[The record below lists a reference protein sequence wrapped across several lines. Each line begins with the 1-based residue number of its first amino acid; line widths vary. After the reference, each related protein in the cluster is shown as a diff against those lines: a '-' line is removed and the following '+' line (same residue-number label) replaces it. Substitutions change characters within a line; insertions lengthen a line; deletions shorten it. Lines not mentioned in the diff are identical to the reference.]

1 MAQESPEVL
10 ASRIQAQAIDRQV
23 NFSFLLK
30 DFEKIF
36 DMYIY
41 SHGERSEATRMFVML
56 CTAPFLLLSLFGIA
70 GDIEL
75 KGNTLIEVIRQFPS
89 FMFLIFSVFGFAGIV
104 PFHRF
109 VAAHSNTYKMIR
121 YMNGYRLFYYQLIKD
136 DIDAYRWRLAIE
148 KDPRKPL
155 PVIAS
160 PHWTTGFS
168 VAMFLLNTAYVC
180 VGLWLWDGQTSNIL
194 MIALAL
200 IMIIIHGALA
210 KEELHADD
218 VDRLAKLNLP
228 VDEILKTVDSEV
240 E

>member
-1 MAQESPEVL
+1 MTQEGSDIL

-56 CTAPFLLLSLFGIA
+56 CTAPFVLFSLFGIA

-75 KGNTLIEVIRQFPS
+75 KDKTLIQVLEQFPG

-136 DIDAYRWRLAIE
+136 EIDVCRWRSAIE
-148 KDPRKPL
+148 KDPRVPL
-155 PVIAS
+155 PRLARA
-160 PHWTTGFS
+160 HWTTGFAA
-168 VAMFLLNTAYVC
+168 AMFLLNTAYVC
-180 VGLWLWDGQTSNIL
+180 VGLWLWDGQSSNIL
-194 MIALAL
+194 MWALAI
-200 IMIIIHGALA
+200 IMVGIHAVLA

-218 VDRLAKLNLP
+218 VDRLSKQDLP
-228 VDEILKTVDSEV
+228 VEEILKAVDSEV